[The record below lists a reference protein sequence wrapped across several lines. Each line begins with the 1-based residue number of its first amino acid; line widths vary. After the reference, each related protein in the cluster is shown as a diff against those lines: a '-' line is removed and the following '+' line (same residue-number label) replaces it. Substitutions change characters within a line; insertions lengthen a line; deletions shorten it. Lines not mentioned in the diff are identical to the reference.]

1 MKTGIDNLTP
11 RDFLTIDLFPPDDAG
26 FNPRRTLRD
35 FEPDMSGA
43 YSNTE
48 TRKIVTLEERETDQ
62 GDAPCYNI
70 INQSELTPE
79 MATEILEFI

>member
-11 RDFLTIDLFPPDDAG
+11 RDFLTIDLFPLNDAG
-26 FNPRRTLRD
+26 FNPRRTLQD

-43 YSNTE
+43 YSDTS
-48 TRKIVTLEERETDQ
+48 TRKVVALEERETGQ

-70 INQSELTPE
+70 IDQSEFTPE
-79 MATEILEFI
+79 MAAETLEFI